1 MASKRKR
8 VVLIIK
14 EKTKIIK
21 DIESDENATKLARIH
36 DGWLDGL
43 KIQDPQVLKE
53 TINFVHFY
61 LNSKFEK

>member
-21 DIESDENATKLARIH
+21 NIESDENATKLARIH

-43 KIQDPQVLKE
+43 KV
-53 TINFVHFY
+53 
-61 LNSKFEK
+61 